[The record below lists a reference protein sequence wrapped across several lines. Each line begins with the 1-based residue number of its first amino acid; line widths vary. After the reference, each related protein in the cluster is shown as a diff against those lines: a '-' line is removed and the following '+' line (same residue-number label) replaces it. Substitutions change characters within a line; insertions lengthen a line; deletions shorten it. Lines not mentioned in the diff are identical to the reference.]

1 MNQVRK
7 SLRTENLCGLSE
19 ENFYRPKFETL
30 QSRNFEILQP
40 SAENGAR
47 DAPGHR
53 LLEIFSAKFSDP
65 NAGLAKRSILCS
77 QKCYETSHCF
87 VLKKK
92 TFQESAFVPV
102 RDKMLIGAGAD
113 LNGAVN
119 QFNSNLAARE
129 PIAKV
134 ICKVGVNVA
143 DLRNELLEKVTRC
156 RSIT

>member
-1 MNQVRK
+1 VFPKVLRNK
-7 SLRTENLCGLSE
+7 SLFRVE
-19 ENFYRPKFETL
+19 
-30 QSRNFEILQP
+30 
-40 SAENGAR
+40 
-47 DAPGHR
+47 
-53 LLEIFSAKFSDP
+53 
-65 NAGLAKRSILCS
+65 
-77 QKCYETSHCF
+77 
-87 VLKKK
+87 KK
-92 TFQESAFVPV
+92 TFQDSAFVPV

-113 LNGAVN
+113 LNGGVN